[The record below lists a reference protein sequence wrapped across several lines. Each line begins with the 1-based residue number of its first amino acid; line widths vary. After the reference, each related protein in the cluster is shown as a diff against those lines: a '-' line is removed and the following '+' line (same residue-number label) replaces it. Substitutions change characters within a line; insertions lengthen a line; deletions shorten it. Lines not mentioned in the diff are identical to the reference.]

1 MHISYSLLNLNC
13 FFPLTPAEVL
23 EPCSHPGTPTYGVPS
38 SNKIQFQAGETL
50 HYSCLPG
57 HQLLGEP
64 VLHCVPGHPS
74 QWSGLPPVCKAHPA
88 NAQHRLDDLRME
100 GAQPHHWNYL
110 YYSKHQRKL
119 LQLSLSSN
127 LPYENISGESTCDSS
142 VYETT

>member
-1 MHISYSLLNLNC
+1 LLNLNC
-13 FFPLTPAEVL
+13 FSPLTPAEVL

-74 QWSGLPPVCKAHPA
+74 QWSGLPPVCKGEE
-88 NAQHRLDDLRME
+88 L
-100 GAQPHHWNYL
+100 QPGRVTIILH
-110 YYSKHQRKL
+110 
-119 LQLSLSSN
+119 
-127 LPYENISGESTCDSS
+127 NILCLFKNMI
-142 VYETT
+142 

>member
-13 FFPLTPAEVL
+13 FSPLTPAEVL

-57 HQLLGEP
+57 HQLLGES

-88 NAQHRLDDLRME
+88 NAEHRLD
-100 GAQPHHWNYL
+100 G
-110 YYSKHQRKL
+110 K
-119 LQLSLSSN
+119 SSQEVHVSCT
-127 LPYENISGESTCDSS
+127 P
-142 VYETT
+142 